1 MLTTFGFVLSAY
13 VGVFVVSHL
22 LGRILKAS

>member
-13 VGVFVVSHL
+13 VGIFVVSQL
-22 LGRILKAS
+22 FGRILKSS

>member
-13 VGVFVVSHL
+13 VGIFLVSQL
-22 LGRILKAS
+22 LGRIIKTS